1 MIGANEGSTMVIS
14 HVIPVVSP
22 NFSMMNIS
30 LTEQHATLRRL
41 RHQILLNYRPILQ
54 QGAGPIRVMARMV
67 SELQRQCREL
77 HISEEVMQAEI
88 VNRTIGDVNVRFIT
102 ECEGLPGGPNDY
114 RLLAEELGVALPN
127 ENINGFIA
135 SGETYRWLRDEMLEC
150 ERLLLAEGYDLR
162 VYDILGTGNPILRTE
177 LAKEM
182 QQWGLEVT
190 REQVYLGLGAMDSI
204 NKVLCG
210 LSQVYREK
218 KLTDFAILFPEPGF
232 ATPEWQA
239 NSYAYRLH
247 RIQTQA
253 EAHFKLTP
261 EQLDQALSGDP
272 HIQLIYLT
280 VTNNPTTFAYT
291 PEELNALHAVLRKQ
305 RELGREVLVLADL
318 AYIGTGK
325 PEEDRARMATF
336 TPPDVLEHTIF
347 ISSFSKTHTLTGERF
362 GWVTAG
368 TNALAASI
376 APGWSNSM
384 ASMPS
389 EWQLRFMAYLRL
401 IRARPWLSEKLRAF
415 YRLRRQR
422 FIAQLQRI
430 NAEQHLFAEIYIDD
444 DATVYNWSRLQPGED
459 AFSLFEKTGIAGVP
473 GSGFGYS
480 DDYIRF
486 SIGVIPVPELSLTI
500 HEPR

>member
-1 MIGANEGSTMVIS
+1 MVIS

-22 NFSMMNIS
+22 NSSMNNVSIP
-30 LTEQHATLRRL
+30 EQHAILRRL

-67 SELQRQCREL
+67 AELERQCREL
-77 HISEEVMQAEI
+77 HISEPVMQAEI
-88 VNRTIGDVNVRFIT
+88 VNRTIGDVNVRLIT
-102 ECEGLPGGPNDY
+102 ECVGESGGPGDY

-135 SGETYRWLRDEMLEC
+135 SGETYYWLRDEMLEC

-162 VYDILGTGNPILRTE
+162 IYDILGVGNPILRSE
-177 LAKEM
+177 LAEEM
-182 QQWGLEVT
+182 QQWNLTVSKD
-190 REQVYLGLGAMDSI
+190 QVYLGLGAMDSI

-218 KLTDFAILFPEPGF
+218 KLTDYAILFPEPGF
-232 ATPEWQA
+232 AVPEWQA

-247 RIQTQA
+247 RIQTRA
-253 EAHFKLTP
+253 EDRFKLTP
-261 EQLDQALSGDP
+261 QLLDQALTEDP
-272 HIQLIYLT
+272 YIQLLYLT
-280 VTNNPTTFAYT
+280 VTNNPTTLAYS
-291 PEELNALHAVLRKQ
+291 PEELNALHAVIRKHRDQ
-305 RELGREVLVLADL
+305 GHEVLIVADL
-318 AYIGTGK
+318 AYMGTGK
-325 PEEDRARMATF
+325 PEDDRARMATF
-336 TPPDVLEHTIF
+336 TQPDVLEHTIF

-362 GWVTAG
+362 GWVTTG
-368 TNALAASI
+368 TTSLAASI

-401 IRARPWLSEKLRAF
+401 IRARPWLSEKLRNF

-422 FIAQLQRI
+422 FIAQLQQI
-430 NAEQHLFAEIYIDD
+430 NAEQHLFAEIYLDD

-480 DDYIRF
+480 DEYVRF
-486 SIGVIPVPELSLTI
+486 SIGVIPVPELPLTI